1 MYRTLWNQSF
11 KSLFDLF
18 GRLWLYQ
25 LFISISEQICEAF
38 YVRGP
43 LVWEFHV
50 PLGSKFRQNMVLFS
64 KICVKTQCY
73 DHQIIY
79 QKCTRCHQIACTF
92 SKILGGDTPNPP
104 RARGKGPTKPEKVQI
119 LGHPPPIIFSFLRH
133 WRVMMFFAYGEG
145 HEHSHLWWGPWTFV
159 IFNGEGHELQYCHLP
174 TFRGPPGAL
183 NNDCSL
189 MTFYFAHQLLKQSSG
204 YLKWVGVLIMA
215 NVGTLGVQEQRIYS
229 LAGMCKEKYQLE
241 WRGIWNTSKAHFV
254 PPVDCVS
261 MNT

>member
-25 LFISISEQICEAF
+25 LFIFISELICEAF
-38 YVRGP
+38 YIRGP

-50 PLGSKFRQNMVLFS
+50 PLGSKFRQNMVSFS
-64 KICVKTQCY
+64 KICVNIQCY

-79 QKCTRCHQIACTF
+79 HKCTRCHQIACIF

-104 RARGKGPTKPEKVQI
+104 RARTARCIKRSNKTRKGPKF
-119 LGHPPPIIFSFLRH
+119 GSSSPIIFSFLRH

-145 HEHSHLWWGPWTFV
+145 HEHFHLWWGPWTFV

-183 NNDCSL
+183 NNERSL
-189 MTFYFAHQLLKQSSG
+189 MRLL
-204 YLKWVGVLIMA
+204 
-215 NVGTLGVQEQRIYS
+215 
-229 LAGMCKEKYQLE
+229 
-241 WRGIWNTSKAHFV
+241 
-254 PPVDCVS
+254 
-261 MNT
+261 